1 MHELTRRIAGVALIS
16 VVAIAVSVAPLSAHH
31 GWSGYGDADFQI
43 SGTVTTAVSTGG
55 PHATLRIR
63 DAEGNVWD
71 VVLAPPARTVAAG
84 LKEGMIPLGA
94 QVTAHGKRIRDAKK
108 FEIKTER
115 LTWSGRNF
123 DVYPNR

>member
-1 MHELTRRIAGVALIS
+1 MHELKGRVALIS
-16 VVAIAVSVAPLSAHH
+16 AIAVALSIASLAAHH
-31 GWSGYGDADFQI
+31 GWSGYGDTDFQV
-43 SGTVTTAVSTGG
+43 SGSVTTAVSTGG

-115 LTWSGRNF
+115 LSWNGRNF